1 MTNENFCSVFL
12 RGDQQIVPNLS
23 FFFLLATLVSVHNP
37 KTVLSRF
44 KSEREKNTLIFKE
57 LLLIHLFISEYCFLT
72 RDLKIENF
80 LLDEHNNIK
89 IVGECVL
96 F

>member
-1 MTNENFCSVFL
+1 
-12 RGDQQIVPNLS
+12 
-23 FFFLLATLVSVHNP
+23 LVSVHNP
-37 KTVLSRF
+37 KKVLSRF

-96 F
+96 PLASFTCVYMYTIYFNLIF